1 MFQMKWVW
9 KNLEGCRKRYVFAL
23 CSTVLIS
30 MMALVNSVLTA
41 QIMDTVFTPVQQG
54 GSVTPALWS
63 RLVFLVSLLIGFT
76 LFRTSFHYL
85 SIITYETCSQKLLFK
100 LRREL
105 YANMQA
111 QDSSFFSKN
120 RTGDLMTRLTGDLDM
135 VRHTV
140 CYVIRMLIDCVV
152 LFLTTA
158 VTFLAVDWLFALSM
172 LAVTPVIFL
181 LTKAFAK
188 RVHPLYVD
196 LRERL
201 SRLNTAAQ
209 ENIAG
214 NRVVKAFAR
223 EDYEIARFDE
233 KNEDYKQANL
243 KATLLWLKFSPYIDG
258 LSQALSIAVLLV
270 GGTFLIIGRISV
282 GTFALFNSLC
292 WTLTNPMRTLG
303 MLINDLQ
310 RFFASASKVIELYYA
325 RSTITTRADAVNK
338 AERVAGAV
346 SFDHVDLKLNGA
358 EVLRDI
364 TLTGD
369 LDMVRHTVC
378 YVIRMLIDCVV
389 LFLTTAVTFL
399 AVDWLFALSMLAVTP
414 VIFLLTKAFAKRV
427 HPLYVDLRE
436 RLSRLNTAAQEN
448 IAGNR
453 VVKAFAREDYEIARF
468 DEKNEDYKQANLK
481 ATLLWLK
488 FSPYIDGLSQ
498 ALSIAV
504 LLVGGTFLI
513 IGRISVGTFALFNSL
528 CWTLTNPMRTLGMLI
543 NDLQRFF
550 ASASKVI
557 ELYYAR
563 STITTRA
570 DAVNKAE
577 RVAGAVSFDHV
588 DLKLNG
594 AEVLRD
600 ITLDIKPGETVA
612 IMGPTGSGKTS
623 LVSLIP
629 RFADVSKGRL
639 CVDGVPVGLYDLHK
653 LRSSIGIATQD
664 VFLFSD
670 SVDGNIAYGNPD
682 LSEEDVQRFA
692 KIACVDFA
700 GKLPEGFDTVIGERG
715 TGLSGGQKQRIALAR
730 ALAVRPS
737 ILILDDTT
745 SAVDMETEKYIQE
758 QLSSLDFACTKI
770 IVAQRISTTKR
781 ADRIVILDKGRIADI
796 GTHEELIARPGYY
809 REVYELQNG
818 ITKEGGAA

>member
-325 RSTITTRADAVNK
+325 RSTIVTRADAVK
-338 AERVAGAV
+338 KEGRMAGAV
-346 SFDHVDLKLNGA
+346 SFDHVNLKLNGA
-358 EVLRDI
+358 EVLHDI
-364 TLTGD
+364 
-369 LDMVRHTVC
+369 
-378 YVIRMLIDCVV
+378 
-389 LFLTTAVTFL
+389 
-399 AVDWLFALSMLAVTP
+399 
-414 VIFLLTKAFAKRV
+414 
-427 HPLYVDLRE
+427 
-436 RLSRLNTAAQEN
+436 N
-448 IAGNR
+448 
-453 VVKAFAREDYEIARF
+453 
-468 DEKNEDYKQANLK
+468 
-481 ATLLWLK
+481 
-488 FSPYIDGLSQ
+488 
-498 ALSIAV
+498 
-504 LLVGGTFLI
+504 
-513 IGRISVGTFALFNSL
+513 
-528 CWTLTNPMRTLGMLI
+528 
-543 NDLQRFF
+543 
-550 ASASKVI
+550 
-557 ELYYAR
+557 
-563 STITTRA
+563 
-570 DAVNKAE
+570 
-577 RVAGAVSFDHV
+577 
-588 DLKLNG
+588 
-594 AEVLRD
+594 
-600 ITLDIKPGETVA
+600 LDIKPGETIA
-612 IMGPTGSGKTS
+612 IMGPTGAGKTS
-623 LVSLIP
+623 LISLIP
-629 RFADVSKGRL
+629 RFSDVSAGKL
-639 CVDGVPVGLYDLHK
+639 CIDGVPVGMYDLRE
-653 LRSSIGIATQD
+653 LRGSIGIATQD

>member
-1 MFQMKWVW
+1 MFQIKWVW

-23 CSTVLIS
+23 CSTALIS
-30 MMALVNSVLTA
+30 MMTLVNSFLTA

-54 GSVTPALWS
+54 GGVTPALWNH
-63 RLVFLVSLLIGFT
+63 LVFLVALLIGFT
-76 LFRTSFHYL
+76 LFRTSFNYL
-85 SIITYETCSQKLLFK
+85 SILTYETCSQKLLFK
-100 LRREL
+100 LRRDL

-152 LFLTTA
+152 LFLTTTI
-158 VTFLAVDWLFALSM
+158 TFLVVDWLFALAM
-172 LAVTPVIFL
+172 LAVTPIIFI

-223 EDYEIARFDE
+223 EDYEIEQFDR
-233 KNEDYKQANL
+233 KNEDYKKANL
-243 KATLLWLKFSPYIDG
+243 KASLLWLKFSPYIDG

-310 RFFASASKVIELYYA
+310 RFFASASKVVELYYA
-325 RSTITTRADAVNK
+325 RSTIVSRADAVK
-338 AERVAGAV
+338 PTDRVAGAV
-346 SFDHVDLKLNGA
+346 RFDHVSLKLNST
-358 EVLRDI
+358 EVLHDI
-364 TLTGD
+364 D
-369 LDMVRHTVC
+369 LD
-378 YVIRMLIDCVV
+378 IR
-389 LFLTTAVTFL
+389 
-399 AVDWLFALSMLAVTP
+399 
-414 VIFLLTKAFAKRV
+414 
-427 HPLYVDLRE
+427 
-436 RLSRLNTAAQEN
+436 
-448 IAGNR
+448 
-453 VVKAFAREDYEIARF
+453 
-468 DEKNEDYKQANLK
+468 
-481 ATLLWLK
+481 
-488 FSPYIDGLSQ
+488 
-498 ALSIAV
+498 
-504 LLVGGTFLI
+504 
-513 IGRISVGTFALFNSL
+513 
-528 CWTLTNPMRTLGMLI
+528 
-543 NDLQRFF
+543 
-550 ASASKVI
+550 
-557 ELYYAR
+557 
-563 STITTRA
+563 
-570 DAVNKAE
+570 
-577 RVAGAVSFDHV
+577 
-588 DLKLNG
+588 
-594 AEVLRD
+594 
-600 ITLDIKPGETVA
+600 PGETVA
-612 IMGPTGSGKTS
+612 IMGPTGAGKTS
-623 LVSLIP
+623 LINLIP
-629 RFADVSKGRL
+629 RFADASAGKV
-639 CVDGVPVGLYDLHK
+639 CVDGVPVGLYDLQA

-670 SVDGNIAYGNPD
+670 SVDGNIAYGDPD
-682 LSEEDVQRFA
+682 MSEEDVQRFA

-758 QLSSLDFACTKI
+758 QLSNLDFRCTKI

-781 ADRIVILDKGRIADI
+781 ADRIVILEDGRITDV
-796 GTHEELIARPGYY
+796 GTHEELITRPGYY
-809 REVYELQNG
+809 REVYALQNG
-818 ITKEGGAA
+818 ITEEGGVA

>member
-30 MMALVNSVLTA
+30 MMALVNSLLTA

-63 RLVFLVSLLIGFT
+63 HLVFLVSLLIGFT
-76 LFRTSFHYL
+76 LFRTSFNYL

-111 QDSSFFSKN
+111 QDASFFSKN

-140 CYVIRMLIDCVV
+140 CYVVRMLIDCVV
-152 LFLTTA
+152 LFLTTTI
-158 VTFLAVDWLFALSM
+158 TFLAVDWLFALSM
-172 LAVTPVIFL
+172 LAVTPIIFI

-209 ENIAG
+209 ENISG

-223 EDYEIARFDE
+223 EDYEIERFDE
-233 KNEDYKQANL
+233 KNRDYKEANL
-243 KATLLWLKFSPYIDG
+243 KASLLWLKFSPYIDG

-325 RSTITTRADAVNK
+325 RSTIVTRADAVK
-338 AERVAGAV
+338 KEGRMAGAV
-346 SFDHVDLKLNGA
+346 SFDHVNLKLNGA
-358 EVLRDI
+358 EVLHDI
-364 TLTGD
+364 
-369 LDMVRHTVC
+369 
-378 YVIRMLIDCVV
+378 
-389 LFLTTAVTFL
+389 
-399 AVDWLFALSMLAVTP
+399 
-414 VIFLLTKAFAKRV
+414 
-427 HPLYVDLRE
+427 
-436 RLSRLNTAAQEN
+436 N
-448 IAGNR
+448 
-453 VVKAFAREDYEIARF
+453 
-468 DEKNEDYKQANLK
+468 
-481 ATLLWLK
+481 
-488 FSPYIDGLSQ
+488 
-498 ALSIAV
+498 
-504 LLVGGTFLI
+504 
-513 IGRISVGTFALFNSL
+513 
-528 CWTLTNPMRTLGMLI
+528 
-543 NDLQRFF
+543 
-550 ASASKVI
+550 
-557 ELYYAR
+557 
-563 STITTRA
+563 
-570 DAVNKAE
+570 
-577 RVAGAVSFDHV
+577 
-588 DLKLNG
+588 
-594 AEVLRD
+594 
-600 ITLDIKPGETVA
+600 LDIKPGETIA
-612 IMGPTGSGKTS
+612 IMGPTGAGKTS
-623 LVSLIP
+623 LISLIP
-629 RFADVSKGRL
+629 RFSDVSAGKL
-639 CVDGVPVGLYDLHK
+639 CIDGVPVGMYDLRE
-653 LRSSIGIATQD
+653 LRGSIGIATQD

-758 QLSSLDFACTKI
+758 QLANLDFACTKI

-781 ADRIVILDKGRIADI
+781 ADRIVILDKGRVADV
-796 GTHEELIARPGYY
+796 GTHEEPIARPGYY

-818 ITKEGGAA
+818 ITGEGGVA